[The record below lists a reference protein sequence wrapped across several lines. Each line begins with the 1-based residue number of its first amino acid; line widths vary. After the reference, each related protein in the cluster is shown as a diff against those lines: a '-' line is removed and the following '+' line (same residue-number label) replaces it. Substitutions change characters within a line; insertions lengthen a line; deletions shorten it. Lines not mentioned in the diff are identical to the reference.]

1 MGLRSA
7 VVSILLGAGT
17 VMPASAA
24 LLTYD
29 AILNGANENP
39 AVPSAGTGIAL
50 VTYNDLAHELR
61 VQVSF
66 SGLTGTT
73 TAAHIHCCVAAP
85 GNAGVAAQTP
95 SFIGFPL
102 GVTAGA
108 MDETYDLT
116 LASSWNPA
124 FVTAWGGTPAGAE
137 ARLATGLAAGEAYFN
152 IHSSFRPGGEIRG
165 FLQACTSDPGAND
178 PCDTPS
184 VPEPGT
190 LALLGLG
197 LALLAATRRR
207 KQQLTRVRNLSGCCS
222 VKHLSTS

>member
-7 VVSILLGAGT
+7 VVSTLLGAVT
-17 VMPASAA
+17 VLPASAA

-50 VTYNDLAHELR
+50 VTYDDLARTLR

-85 GNAGVAAQTP
+85 GNVGVATRTP
-95 SFIGFPL
+95 SFFGFPL
-102 GVTAGA
+102 GVTAGT

-124 FVTAWGGTPAGAE
+124 FITAWGGTPAGAE
-137 ARLATGLAAGEAYFN
+137 AKLASGLAAGEAYFN
-152 IHSSFRPGGEIRG
+152 IHSSSSTGGEIRG
-165 FLQACTSDPGAND
+165 FLQACAPGTSN
-178 PCDTPS
+178 PCDTPT

-197 LALLAATRRR
+197 LAGLAAARRR
-207 KQQLTRVRNLSGCCS
+207 KQ
-222 VKHLSTS
+222 